1 MKPDSFLHRFPSSDY
16 VAAII
21 SGGLLVLSFPKFDL
35 SFLAWVALV
44 PLLFVLTS
52 EGQTLRKA
60 FGLGWI
66 TGWVFFFFSC
76 NWITHSMIQYGGMNV
91 VLAYLC
97 ATLFTAITGF
107 FPGLFAL
114 ITTRLVKSLGITAL
128 GLAPFVWVATEW
140 LRAITTGVTWNALGV
155 SQVNYFVIAQL
166 ASSGGVASL
175 SFIICAV
182 SVVLILA
189 REVKRP
195 PVKWVVAAYL
205 LPGLMAWLV
214 MLSND
219 FKPGSTL
226 NKLVSIAVVQPN
238 LPVDIL
244 THSDELTQRNESGL
258 ETNLKL
264 TREAISQA
272 NKKAD
277 IIVWTESPMVL
288 NYEQDETTRNKINA
302 IIKETKAYLIFSAIG
317 REGEKVYNSV
327 QTVTPDGKVLKRYDK
342 MRLVPFGEY
351 VPFRSVLGHFV
362 PAMIGD
368 FNIGNTAV
376 VNSLKLS
383 TQLALIQNEQET
395 NGEVALERTTTFV
408 KPGTFICYEAAY
420 PNIVRQFVNN
430 GASLLINVSD
440 DAWFG
445 NSAGAQQHLHHA
457 RMRAIENDRDIVRVT
472 NSGISALITAQGKVV
487 ESLPTFVP
495 ASKVWAAE
503 SRKGLTM
510 YTKYGDWF
518 AYLSAIITAIAI
530 LFSFVYYSRSQ

>member
-1 MKPDSFLHRFPSSDY
+1 MKPASFLHRFPGSEY

-35 SFLAWVALV
+35 SFLAWIALV
-44 PLLFVLTS
+44 PLLLVLTS

-76 NWITHSMIQYGGMNV
+76 NWITHSMIQYGGMNI

-97 ATLFTAITGF
+97 AALFTAITGF
-107 FPGLFAL
+107 FLGLFAL
-114 ITTRLVKSLGITAL
+114 ITTRLVKSFGIPAL
-128 GLAPFVWVATEW
+128 GLAPFAWVATEW
-140 LRAITTGVTWNALGV
+140 LRAITTGVTWNALGI

-166 ASSGGVASL
+166 ASTGGVASL

-195 PVKWVVAAYL
+195 AAKWVLAAYL
-205 LPGLMAWLV
+205 LLGLMAWGLI
-214 MLSND
+214 LSNES
-219 FKPGSTL
+219 KPGIT
-226 NKLVSIAVVQPN
+226 NKIVSIACVQPN

-264 TREAISQA
+264 TREAISEA

-277 IIVWTESPMVL
+277 IIVWAESPMVL

-302 IIKETKAYLIFSAIG
+302 ITKETNAYLLFSAIG
-317 REGEKVYNSV
+317 RDGEKVYNSV

-408 KPGTFICYEAAY
+408 KPGMFICYEAAY

-445 NSAGAQQHLHHA
+445 NSAGAQQHLNHA
-457 RMRAIENDRDIVRVT
+457 RMRAIENGRDIVRVT
-472 NSGISALITAQGKVV
+472 NSGISALITAEGKVA

-503 SRKGLTM
+503 ARKGLTM
-510 YTKYGDWF
+510 YTKYGEWF

>member
-1 MKPDSFLHRFPSSDY
+1 MKPASFLPRFPGAQF
-16 VAAII
+16 VAAVI

-35 SFLAWVALV
+35 NFLAWVALV

-97 ATLFTAITGF
+97 AALFTAITGF
-107 FPGLFAL
+107 SPGLFAL

-302 IIKETKAYLIFSAIG
+302 IIKETNAYLIFSAIG

>member
-114 ITTRLVKSLGITAL
+114 ITTWLVKSLGITAL

-302 IIKETKAYLIFSAIG
+302 IIKETNAYLIFSAIG

-530 LFSFVYYSRSQ
+530 LFSFVYYSRSR